1 MHISESS
8 NIFFFF
14 KNLQGKGLFTKI
26 SYSIDSRDPDTQC
39 NLEIITVKN
48 IVILYRI

>member
-8 NIFFFF
+8 NTFFLK